1 MLNFLKKTQQRAQS
15 LHPRACPGDPLVLM
29 VPRISRLSAL
39 GACLNRYKTTLVQT
53 VSKSDDLSG
62 HGNSDEWLLIGL
74 GLAVVVLSI
83 SIGYQWGPNITKTK
97 HYFEVSDCARGHVG
111 TSLHRIRLPSAIPN
125 FRVAAQ
131 RHLFLPVDLRKAD
144 LQLSIQTD
152 TALLSEP
159 LLDKVLYVPKKFG

>member
-1 MLNFLKKTQQRAQS
+1 MVNFFKKTQYRAQS
-15 LHPRACPGDPLVLM
+15 LRPRACPSDSAVM
-29 VPRISRLSAL
+29 IVSRIPRLSLL
-39 GACLNRYKTTLVQT
+39 GVCLNRYKTTLVQT
-53 VSKSDDLSG
+53 VSKSDELS
-62 HGNSDEWLLIGL
+62 GNSDKWLLMGL

-83 SIGYQWGPNITKTK
+83 SFGYQWAPYITKTK
-97 HYFEVSDCARGHVG
+97 HYFEVSDCARDHVSV
-111 TSLHRIRLPSAIPN
+111 SLHRIRLPSAIPN

-144 LQLSIQTD
+144 LQLSIQSD